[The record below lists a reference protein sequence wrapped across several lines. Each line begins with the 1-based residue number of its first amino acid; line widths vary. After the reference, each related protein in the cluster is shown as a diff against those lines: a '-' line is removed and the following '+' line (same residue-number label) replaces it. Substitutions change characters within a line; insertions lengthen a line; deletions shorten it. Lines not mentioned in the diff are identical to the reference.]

1 MFQDGIESVTF
12 MFQDGIERVTFM
24 FQDGIERVTFM
35 FQDGIER
42 VTTPKVPRAM
52 PGTEITVV
60 PCTLYTFRFPLKGQ
74 CHKSYFS
81 FFPKSLIT
89 RFS

>member
-1 MFQDGIESVTF
+1 
-12 MFQDGIERVTFM
+12 
-24 FQDGIERVTFM
+24 M

-60 PCTLYTFRFPLKGQ
+60 PCTLYTFRFPLKRHS
-74 CHKSYFS
+74 HKTYFS
-81 FFPKSLIT
+81 FFP
-89 RFS
+89 

>member
-1 MFQDGIESVTF
+1 
-12 MFQDGIERVTFM
+12 
-24 FQDGIERVTFM
+24 M

-60 PCTLYTFRFPLKGQ
+60 PCTLYTFRFPFIMTVSQELLQ
-74 CHKSYFS
+74 L
-81 FFPKSLIT
+81 FP
-89 RFS
+89 

>member
-1 MFQDGIESVTF
+1 
-12 MFQDGIERVTFM
+12 
-24 FQDGIERVTFM
+24 M

-81 FFPKSLIT
+81 FSPDCGIFVTVKMRQSGIEANC
-89 RFS
+89 S